1 MAISFIENNNEFG
14 GRQMQPRMN
23 KSRQL
28 VLTALFIGIVLL
40 QSIVPWLGTLPLGA
54 FAIGAAVT
62 IITYTVAIG
71 GMVLGPKGGALLG
84 FVWGAYSLWHAW
96 SSVPSIGALIF
107 RNPITALVPRI
118 VVGLLI
124 GYLYQQFVQQYDV
137 KKQGLWL
144 SVLGALSAFVNTGLV
159 LIITWLSFT
168 IMDTSFTGIPSTN
181 LAQWLIVSIAGFNG
195 VFEIIAGAILV
206 PLIGIPVLTYLK
218 RQV

>member
-1 MAISFIENNNEFG
+1 
-14 GRQMQPRMN
+14 MQTRVN
-23 KSRQL
+23 KSRHL
-28 VLTALFIGIVLL
+28 VLTALFIAIVLL

-71 GMVLGPKGGALLG
+71 AMILGPKTGALLG

-107 RNPITALVPRI
+107 RNPITALIPRI
-118 VVGLLI
+118 MVGFLI
-124 GYLYQQFVQQYDV
+124 GYLYQKFVQHREL
-137 KKQGLWL
+137 KKQGPWL
-144 SVLGALSAFVNTGLV
+144 VVLGGFSALINTALV
-159 LIITWLSFT
+159 LLITWVSFKV
-168 IMDTSFTGIPSTN
+168 MDTSFTGIPSTN

-206 PLIGIPVLTYLK
+206 PLIGLPILTYFK
-218 RQV
+218 NRI